1 MRAPRRAGAAALL
14 LALAA
19 CGAEGRVA
27 PPEVGNPAPAY
38 AAAGMAGDS
47 VSLAALRGRVVLL
60 NVWATW
66 CHPCREEIPALQ
78 QLHERWGPRGLE
90 LVGVSVDNRADRPAV
105 AEFAR
110 DYGMTYAVWLDPDE
124 RVSSTFRT
132 LGVPSTFLI
141 GRDGTILWKH
151 VGPVN
156 AGDPQLVRLLGEAL
170 AAPAPEGTSGPA
182 DA

>member
-1 MRAPRRAGAAALL
+1 MRAPLRAGAAALL

-19 CGAEGRVA
+19 CGVEGRVA

-38 AAAGMAGDS
+38 AATAMSGDS

-78 QLHERWGPRGLE
+78 QLHEQYSPRGLE
-90 LVGVSVDNRADRPAV
+90 LVGVSVDNRADRPGV
-105 AEFAR
+105 VDFAR
-110 DYGMTYAVWLDPDE
+110 EYGMTYAVWLDPDE

-132 LGVPSTFLI
+132 HGVPSTFLI

-156 AGDPQLVRLLGEAL
+156 AQDPQLVRLLGEAL
-170 AAPAPEGTSGPA
+170 AAPAPEGTSGPS

>member
-1 MRAPRRAGAAALL
+1 MLRAGAAALL

-19 CGAEGRVA
+19 CGGEGRVA

-38 AAAGMAGDS
+38 AATGMAGDS

-78 QLHERWGPRGLE
+78 QLHERWAPRGLE
-90 LVGVSVDNRADRPAV
+90 LVGVSVDNRADQSAV

-156 AGDPQLVRLLGEAL
+156 AQDPQLVRLLGEAL
-170 AAPAPEGTSGPA
+170 ATPAPEGTSGPA

>member
-1 MRAPRRAGAAALL
+1 MRAPRAAARAALL

-38 AAAGMAGDS
+38 AATALDGDT
-47 VSLAALRGRVVLL
+47 VSLAGLRGRVVLL

-78 QLHERWGPRGLE
+78 QLHELYAPRGLA

-105 AEFAR
+105 ASFAR
-110 DYGMTYAVWLDPDE
+110 EYGMTYAVWLDPDE

-132 LGVPSTFLI
+132 LGVPSTFLL

-156 AGDPQLVRLLGEAL
+156 ARDPELVRLLGQAL
-170 AAPAPEGTSGPA
+170 SAPGGTSGPP